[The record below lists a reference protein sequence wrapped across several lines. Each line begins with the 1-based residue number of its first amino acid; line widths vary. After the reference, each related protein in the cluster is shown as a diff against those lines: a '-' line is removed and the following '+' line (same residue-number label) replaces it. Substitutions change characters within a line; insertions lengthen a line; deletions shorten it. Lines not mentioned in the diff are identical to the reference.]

1 MREVTFTAYS
11 LCGSYAWTRVKGL
24 SIFLFFFFCL
34 PWLGERWRFTIYL
47 QWQARGAKGC
57 RKDALYCRRSPQ
69 LIRRIACCTVL
80 LFFLP
85 FVFQYN
91 CAFDYS
97 DLALGCDKGGGNLI
111 PSLFLSRFSLTPWT
125 LTCVLPVTPHTS
137 VSLLPL

>member
-1 MREVTFTAYS
+1 M
-11 LCGSYAWTRVKGL
+11 KG
-24 SIFLFFFFCL
+24 
-34 PWLGERWRFTIYL
+34 GRFTIYL
-47 QWQARGAKGC
+47 CTVVAGQRGE
-57 RKDALYCRRSPQ
+57 RLQEDALYFRRSPQ

-111 PSLFLSRFSLTPWT
+111 PSLFLPFSSLTP
-125 LTCVLPVTPHTS
+125 
-137 VSLLPL
+137 